1 MAAYKARL
9 SPTGLTACDPA
20 NDDLLPPLS
29 PEQTLLSISAD
40 AREAVLANLN
50 AAELCQCQLVCRAL
64 RAAATADSL
73 WRRLCVQKWP
83 ETDAAAWL
91 SPHSTG
97 SFDRDDLGD
106 DASFSTYRQLYPAL
120 LRYGTFTGIWRQ
132 PAGDTI
138 SLYRIRWGRSCIE
151 GSRLVYGT
159 EPSGTGLTD
168 SRTIFGK
175 NSVVRVEHLTANECT
190 LAIPRLAP
198 QHKSPSQGAQ
208 AAAAVAT
215 NLVRVRTGLNDADFE
230 SLCSIRQ

>member
-9 SPTGLTACDPA
+9 SPTGFKSSDPA
-20 NDDLLPPLS
+20 TDIGHDLPLPLS

-64 RAAATADSL
+64 RVAATADSL

-83 ETDAAAWL
+83 ETDTAAWL

-97 SFDRDDLGD
+97 SIDCDNLGD
-106 DASFSTYRQLYPAL
+106 DASFSNYRQLYPAL
-120 LRYGTFTGIWRQ
+120 LRYGTITGIWRQ

-175 NSVVRVEHLTANECT
+175 DSVVRVEHLTANECT
-190 LAIPRLAP
+190 LAVPRLAP

-215 NLVRVRTGLNDADFE
+215 NLVRMCALE
-230 SLCSIRQ
+230 